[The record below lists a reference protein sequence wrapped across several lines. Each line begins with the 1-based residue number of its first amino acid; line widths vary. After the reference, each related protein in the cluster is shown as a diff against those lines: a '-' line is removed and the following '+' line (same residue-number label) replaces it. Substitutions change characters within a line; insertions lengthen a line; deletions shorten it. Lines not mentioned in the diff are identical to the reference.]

1 MNIILLCGNQ
11 PNQIALANKIAERF
25 NLSAIVVE
33 KHSTKSKKVSF
44 TKLINAFLN
53 RTIFQ
58 MLHHGWFGM
67 MDFYNKK
74 YAEFPDVEKLVVEN
88 INADET
94 VEFIKKIEPDILMVS
109 GTGMIKKKI
118 LELNIPKGII
128 NLHTGLSP
136 YIKGGP
142 NCTNWCISENKFH
155 LIGNTVM
162 WIDAGIDSGDI
173 LATALTPISGDE
185 NFLELHIKVMEHAH
199 ELYLS
204 ALQKINVDENNSP
217 RIKQSSIS
225 AGVTYYNRMWNYKAK
240 KNLLKNFKQMK
251 MYFSSGRYKNEAKE
265 VITVS
270 L

>member
-1 MNIILLCGNQ
+1 MKIILLCGNQ
-11 PNQIALANKIAERF
+11 PNQVALANKIAARF

-33 KHSTKSKKVSF
+33 KPSVKNKKLSFSKIV
-44 TKLINAFLN
+44 NAFLN
-53 RTIFQ
+53 RTLFK

-67 MDFYNKK
+67 LNYYKKK
-74 YAEFPDVEKLVVEN
+74 YAAFPEEEKLDVEN

-94 VEFIKKIEPDILMVS
+94 VEFIKKIKPDLLMIS
-109 GTGMIKKKI
+109 GTRMIKKKI

-142 NCTNWCISENKFH
+142 NCTNWCIAENKFY

-173 LATALTPISGDE
+173 LTTQLTPLTGDE
-185 NFLELHIKVMEHAH
+185 NFIELHVKVMEHAH

-204 ALQKINVDENNSP
+204 ALQKINVDENNCP
-217 RIKQSSIS
+217 RVKQSSV
-225 AGVTYYNRMWNYKAK
+225 ATGVTYYNRMWNYKVK

-251 MYFSSGRYKNEAKE
+251 MYFSSGRYKNESKE